1 MKYLS
6 SSITEDLIFEFY
18 RDAIIS
24 DHSLPFEGF
33 TQDHRDAY
41 LRLKTRGVRPAD
53 CTFSN
58 PSPLIGG
65 KDGEEAKSSVQID
78 VLHAMVSKMDQK
90 VILSSNYT
98 DAKVRELRDLVEIL
112 TGNMNDSLGRLDE
125 DYENKWT
132 VQKKLEER
140 TEVL

>member
-1 MKYLS
+1 
-6 SSITEDLIFEFY
+6 
-18 RDAIIS
+18 
-24 DHSLPFEGF
+24 
-33 TQDHRDAY
+33 
-41 LRLKTRGVRPAD
+41 
-53 CTFSN
+53 
-58 PSPLIGG
+58 
-65 KDGEEAKSSVQID
+65 
-78 VLHAMVSKMDQK
+78 MVSKMDQK

-140 TEVL
+140 TKVLEKQFMKETSKLRRQTRLHFRALSLIPSVHQVSKIVSASEDEAWIVGKIPSKVAALILIYRGSRDGWDVS